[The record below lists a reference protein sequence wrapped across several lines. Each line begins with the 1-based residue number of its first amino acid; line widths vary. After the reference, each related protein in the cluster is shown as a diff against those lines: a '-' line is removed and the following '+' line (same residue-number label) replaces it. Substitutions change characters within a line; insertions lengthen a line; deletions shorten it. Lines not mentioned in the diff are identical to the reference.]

1 MPDSESKASNGAFEG
16 NQKQKLG
23 PSPSW
28 ASTQGR
34 AAEWRHRAGWAWE
47 TRLRGGQ
54 VRDMSLGVGV
64 GAAPGPQP
72 QGDGVAWGWG
82 SKALGES
89 HPETSPLCFTSVE
102 VNPSPPG
109 SPPRTLPPFP
119 NTWQF
124 GAQEAPLNPGP
135 SQGICQSPLTFSR
148 RERTVFK
155 GSTLGVAGLGLCCH
169 DSIFLGPPRGCWEIS
184 EAKESTGQN
193 LHYRISST
201 PQSTCGPKCQQLPLT
216 SAFPTIRSP

>member
-1 MPDSESKASNGAFEG
+1 M
-16 NQKQKLG
+16 
-23 PSPSW
+23 
-28 ASTQGR
+28 
-34 AAEWRHRAGWAWE
+34 GW
-47 TRLRGGQ
+47 GG
-54 VRDMSLGVGV
+54 G
-64 GAAPGPQP
+64 GAARPL
-72 QGDGVAWGWG
+72 VRVIL
-82 SKALGES
+82 KH
-89 HPETSPLCFTSVE
+89 HPYACTSVE

-184 EAKESTGQN
+184 EAKESTEARERQN

-201 PQSTCGPKCQQLPLT
+201 PQSTCGPKCRQLPLT
-216 SAFPTIRSP
+216 SAFPTVWSP